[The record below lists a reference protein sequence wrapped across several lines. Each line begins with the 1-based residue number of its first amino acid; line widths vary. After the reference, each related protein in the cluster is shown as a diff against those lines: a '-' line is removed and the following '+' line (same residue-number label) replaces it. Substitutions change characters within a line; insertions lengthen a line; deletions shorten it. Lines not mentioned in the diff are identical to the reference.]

1 MFRMRKRVKRSVTLF
16 FAAAIL
22 LAGAGPAAAQQTRLE
37 GAIVE
42 APRISPQ
49 EAHRQVSSGQAILVC
64 AYADETRCSTMM
76 LEGAI
81 TLKEFESRLAGF
93 KKDQPIIFYCA

>member
-1 MFRMRKRVKRSVTLF
+1 MFDMRERVMRLAALS

-37 GAIVE
+37 GTIIQ

-64 AYADETRCSTMM
+64 AYEDEKRCGTMM

-81 TLKEFESRLAGF
+81 TLKEFESRLSGF
-93 KKDQPIIFYCA
+93 KKEQPIIFYCA